1 MKKGDWKKSLAGCKG
16 QVWIETVIYLLIAL
30 VMISLVLAFVKPK
43 IEELRDQAI
52 IDQSIEILKNIDNSI
67 LTMGEAGNKRVLE
80 IGIKKG
86 TLTIDSVNDNII
98 FEIDSRYL
106 YTEVGQTVN
115 LGNIQATTEDK
126 GKNNLVTLKRDF
138 SEEYNLTYKGEENAK
153 TFPKSST
160 PYTIS
165 LTNKGEFSNK
175 IKIDFDIQ

>member
-1 MKKGDWKKSLAGCKG
+1 M
-16 QVWIETVIYLLIAL
+16 
-30 VMISLVLAFVKPK
+30 
-43 IEELRDQAI
+43 
-52 IDQSIEILKNIDNSI
+52 
-67 LTMGEAGNKRVLE
+67 
-80 IGIKKG
+80 
-86 TLTIDSVNDNII
+86 
-98 FEIDSRYL
+98 
-106 YTEVGQTVN
+106 GQTVN